1 MNALKM
7 YAPLIGRI
15 LISQLF
21 IYYGY
26 TKIVGFASGGTA
38 AYIASKGL
46 PVPQLLVVL
55 TIVIEV
61 GGGLMILLG
70 WRARL
75 AAAVLFLWMI
85 PVSFLFHNY
94 WSMEGPAVMA
104 NQVNFLKNVALMGTM
119 FLIFAFG
126 PGRYSLRDD

>member
-1 MNALKM
+1 MNALKT

-15 LISQLF
+15 LIAQLF
-21 IYYGY
+21 IYFGY
-26 TKIVGFASGGTA
+26 TKIVGFSGTA
-38 AYIASKGL
+38 GYIASKGL
-46 PVPQLLVVL
+46 PISDLLAIL

-70 WRARL
+70 WRARV

-85 PVSFLFHNY
+85 PVSFIFHNF
-94 WSMEGPAVMA
+94 WNMEAAAVMA
-104 NQVNFLKNVALMGTM
+104 NQINFQKNLALMGAM